1 MLTKYVYTII
11 VLFINPT
18 WPIKTCLNESKEE
31 GQLPVDNFSAV
42 VEREFEATL
51 CIRYRYS

>member
-11 VLFINPT
+11 VLFINP
-18 WPIKTCLNESKEE
+18 IKTWLNESKEE
-31 GQLPVDNFSAV
+31 GQLHVDNFSAV

>member
-11 VLFINPT
+11 ILFINPIYPT
-18 WPIKTCLNESKEE
+18 KTCLNESKEE
-31 GQLPVDNFSAV
+31 GQFHVDNFSAV